1 MGCWLDLPEL
11 FLTSKVRLHCDF
23 ARPGDGFYGPAAFPD
38 LKGQAPLRRLCRDG
52 FVRCDDSFPDLKGQ
66 APLRPAGPGRGRGRG
81 APPFPDLKGQAPLRQ
96 RHAILKDGRTTP
108 FPDLKG
114 QAPLRLPDDVADV
127 HLLGVPFPDLKG
139 QAPLR
144 PVVPHDATEAETT
157 PFPDLKGQVLHTSP
171 RHPYTDS

>member
-1 MGCWLDLPEL
+1 MCDDRAFPDLKGQAPLRLWRRRAKLAKALL
-11 FLTSKVRLHCDF
+11 FLTSKVRLHCDH
-23 ARPGDGFYGPAAFPD
+23 
-38 LKGQAPLRRLCRDG
+38 QQVQHRLIIG
-52 FVRCDDSFPDLKGQ
+52 MLFLTSKVRLHCG
-66 APLRPAGPGRGRGRG
+66 GRGRG